1 MADMDEAYFSAWGTF
16 FWAKWLDH
24 GMLMASGDLAPAGA
38 ELRTVWNWELKICMY
53 MYIIYIYMVH
63 ISYIYYTIK

>member
-1 MADMDEAYFSAWGTF
+1 MDEAYFSAWGTF

-38 ELRTVWNWELKICMY
+38 ELRTVELGAENMY
-53 MYIIYIYMVH
+53 VYIYMVH
-63 ISYIYYTIK
+63 ISYIYIHK